1 MIDNVINKDNKCVF
15 IQFPKCVPNIA
26 SLAYGS
32 AKASMYNN
40 PFELFVNT
48 LFIRIAVP
56 RIRDARAVNVEK
68 SLKKV

>member
-1 MIDNVINKDNKCVF
+1 MSCIVLKRLEF
-15 IQFPKCVPNIA
+15 FLPNIA

-32 AKASMYNN
+32 ANASMYNN

-56 RIRDARAVNVEK
+56 RIRDARALNGKKNV
-68 SLKKV
+68 KKK